1 MHKFRYSLHQHYSK
15 RHSSDKSKDSPISQN
30 SNEENDSTK
39 LSPSSLQDL
48 HDDLDDIYNNY
59 TLAQGT
65 NNNSVDTLDSE
76 NNQAINKFI
85 DKPPAIHGMEPQLP
99 VMHVSSRLS
108 SLGNT
113 TNETGESI
121 AKSAPGTPLSSHSFD
136 FRPHHPRAVTNSSL
150 NVLLDTLMSV
160 LNSII

>member
-15 RHSSDKSKDSPISQN
+15 RNSSDKSKDSPISQN

-39 LSPSSLQDL
+39 LSSSSLQDL

-76 NNQAINKFI
+76 NN
-85 DKPPAIHGMEPQLP
+85 
-99 VMHVSSRLS
+99 
-108 SLGNT
+108 
-113 TNETGESI
+113 
-121 AKSAPGTPLSSHSFD
+121 
-136 FRPHHPRAVTNSSL
+136 
-150 NVLLDTLMSV
+150 
-160 LNSII
+160 